1 MMVIPLRRPLALLWT
16 VLFVT
21 TGSLTTAY
29 LPAAAEATHSLTR
42 TSCASKAEKKRV
54 FKGTKKRMVRKIVG
68 VSGSTLRSKGRT
80 LVRGY
85 PACRNRKTV
94 IVKFRSGRVVSV
106 KTASQLK
113 QADIDGNGTIDYW
126 FDANADGRFEMAVLD
141 TNGNGVF
148 ETFFIEGKTVQL
160 IFGDRNENG
169 LIEYLGVDSQ
179 KNGKVNWIVL
189 DQDEDGVADLMAVDL
204 VGSDGVADTWIDAR
218 SAGSY
223 TPPGLSAD
231 QMREAND
238 RMVQQIVTMQQ
249 LRQFNPSDTNWYVPN
264 GQTPSLL
271 LPGTSPRGGCG
282 PFCTL

>member
-42 TSCASKAEKKRV
+42 TSCASKAEKKRI

-85 PACRNRKTV
+85 PACKNRKTV

-148 ETFFIEGKTVQL
+148 ETFFIEGKPCNSSSGTATKTV
-160 IFGDRNENG
+160 
-169 LIEYLGVDSQ
+169 S
-179 KNGKVNWIVL
+179 
-189 DQDEDGVADLMAVDL
+189 
-204 VGSDGVADTWIDAR
+204 SSTWASTARRTAR
-218 SAGSY
+218 STGSCS
-223 TPPGLSAD
+223 TRTG
-231 QMREAND
+231 R
-238 RMVQQIVTMQQ
+238 
-249 LRQFNPSDTNWYVPN
+249 
-264 GQTPSLL
+264 
-271 LPGTSPRGGCG
+271 CG
-282 PFCTL
+282 